1 MARLQQGEN
10 FQEAPVVGGDGLPV
24 DPDNQAAPPAPNAPK
39 FGPKQIAIGAGIA
52 VVLVV
57 MLIFF
62 ISTQGSSTD
71 ENQGDADSTSAP
83 QGVVTDPVE
92 DDWFYDGEDT
102 GVDSEWEV
110 QTPIAD
116 PITDPYAYSIYS
128 EDEVS
133 WLRGYGYTGDEI
145 EYYSQQGTSYDELIE
160 KARVEKDKA
169 NEDWR
174 QTVINEESEG
184 YKALMEKTFLGSAE
198 TISSVNSSDIATYKS
213 YTENVDYVKCGVY
226 SYQAWIKLDSVIG
239 PLMMNMP
246 LDRYQQLADSGNI
259 VITFTYAANAEG
271 KVLFIT
277 EIKEKAI

>member
-24 DPDNQAAPPAPNAPK
+24 DPDNQAAPQAPNAPK

-57 MLIFF
+57 LLIFF
-62 ISTQGSSTD
+62 ISTQGSSTG
-71 ENQGDADSTSAP
+71 EDSTSAP
-83 QGVVTDPVE
+83 QGEVADPEE
-92 DDWFYDGEDT
+92 DEWFYDGEDT
-102 GVDSEWEV
+102 DVDDEWEV
-110 QTPIAD
+110 QTTVQD

-128 EDEVS
+128 ADQVS

-160 KARVEKDKA
+160 RARAEMNKA
-169 NEDWR
+169 NDDWR

-184 YKALMEKTFLGSAE
+184 YKALMEKTFLSSAE
-198 TISSVNSSDIATYKS
+198 TISSVNSGDIVTYKS
-213 YTENVDYVKCGVY
+213 YTENVDYEKCGVY
-226 SYQAWIKLDSVIG
+226 NYQAWIKLYSVIG

-246 LDRYQQLADSGNI
+246 VDRYQQLADSGNI

-277 EIKEKAI
+277 DIKEKEI